1 MAMGATANSI
11 NRLVVGNGML
21 LTFIGIAIG
30 LPLAFAL
37 ARALSS
43 LLFGVTA
50 TDPFSFIGLPLIL
63 AAVAALASYLPSR
76 RAVRVDPLTALR
88 YE

>member
-1 MAMGATANSI
+1 
-11 NRLVVGNGML
+11 ML
-21 LTFIGIAIG
+21 LTGIGMAIG
-30 LPLAFAL
+30 LPLAFVL

-43 LLFGVTA
+43 LLFGVSA
-50 TDPFSFIGLPLIL
+50 TDPFAFIGLPLIL
-63 AAVAALASYLPSR
+63 GSVAALASYLPAR